1 MVTSLPNLLTYSRIA
16 AIPVLIAL
24 FYVPDAW
31 AAWTCLGIY
40 GVAAITDYFDGKLA
54 RAWNETS
61 MIGRLLDPIADKM
74 LVTAILF
81 MLAAF
86 GRLQGWTIIPA
97 VVILLR
103 EVLISGLREFLA
115 GMNARGLP
123 VTALAKWKTTIQ
135 MLAIGFLIMGETG
148 TRALGGDVPVTEIG
162 VAGMWI
168 AAVLTLVT
176 GWSYLREG
184 VRQAITEDDPG
195 NRPPA
200 KAAGTFG

>member
-24 FYVPDAW
+24 FYVPAAW
-31 AAWTCLGIY
+31 ASWTCLAIY
-40 GVAAITDYFDGKLA
+40 AAAAITDYLDGKLA

-61 MIGRLLDPIADKM
+61 PIGRLLDPIADKM
-74 LVTAILF
+74 LVTAVLF

-86 GRLQGWTIIPA
+86 GRLQGWSIIPA
-97 VVILLR
+97 VIILLR

-135 MLAIGFLIMGETG
+135 MLAIGFLIVGDAG
-148 TRALGGDVPVTEIG
+148 TRAFGGQVPVAEIG
-162 VAGMWI
+162 IAGIWV

-184 VRQAITEDDPG
+184 VRQAITEDPG
-195 NRPPA
+195 TPPA
-200 KAAGTFG
+200 KAAGTAG

>member
-1 MVTSLPNLLTYSRIA
+1 MVTSLPNILTYSRIA

-31 AAWTCLGIY
+31 AAWTCLAIY
-40 GVAAITDYFDGKLA
+40 AAAAVTDYFDGKLA

-61 MIGRLLDPIADKM
+61 LIGRLLDPIADKM
-74 LVTAILF
+74 LVTAVLF

-86 GRLQGWTIIPA
+86 GRLQGWTVIPA
-97 VVILLR
+97 VIILLR

-115 GMNARGLP
+115 GMNSRGLP

-135 MLAIGFLIMGETG
+135 MLAIGFLIVGDAG
-148 TRALGGDVPVTEIG
+148 TRAFDGQVPVTAIG
-162 VAGMWI
+162 IAGIWV

-184 VRQAITEDDPG
+184 VRQAITEDHAT
-195 NRPPA
+195 PPA
-200 KAAGTFG
+200 KAAGTAG

>member
-31 AAWTCLGIY
+31 ASWACLVIY
-40 GVAAITDYFDGKLA
+40 AAAAITDYLDGKLA
-54 RAWNETS
+54 RAWGATS

-74 LVTAILF
+74 LVTAVLF

-86 GRLQGWTIIPA
+86 GRLQGWSVLPA
-97 VVILLR
+97 VIILLR

-115 GMNARGLP
+115 GMNSRGLP
-123 VTALAKWKTTIQ
+123 VTSLAKWKTAIQ
-135 MLAIGFLIMGETG
+135 MLAIGFLIVGETG
-148 TRALGGDVPVTEIG
+148 TRAFDGRLPVTEIG
-162 VAGMWI
+162 IAGIWI

-184 VRQAITEDDPG
+184 VRQAITEDDP
-195 NRPPA
+195 RSPPPA

>member
-24 FYVPDAW
+24 FYVPAPW
-31 AAWTCLGIY
+31 AAWTCLVIY
-40 GVAAITDYFDGKLA
+40 AAAAITDYLDGKLA

-61 MIGRLLDPIADKM
+61 PIGRLLDPIADKM
-74 LVTAILF
+74 LVTAVLF

-86 GRLQGWTIIPA
+86 DRLQGWSIIPA

-135 MLAIGFLIMGETG
+135 MLAIGFLIVGDTG
-148 TRALGGDVPVTEIG
+148 TRAFDGKLPVTEIG
-162 VAGMWI
+162 IAGIWV

-184 VRQAITEDDPG
+184 VRQAITEDP
-195 NRPPA
+195 RSPPPA

>member
-24 FYVPDAW
+24 FYIPEAW
-31 AAWTCLGIY
+31 AAWTCLVIY
-40 GVAAITDYFDGKLA
+40 AAAAITDYFDGKLA
-54 RAWNETS
+54 RAWGATS

-74 LVTAILF
+74 LVTAVLF

-86 GRLQGWTIIPA
+86 DRLQGWSIVPA
-97 VVILLR
+97 VIILLR

-135 MLAIGFLIMGETG
+135 MLAIGFLIVGETG
-148 TRALGGDVPVTEIG
+148 TRAFHGQLPVTEIG
-162 VAGMWI
+162 IAGIWI

-176 GWSYLREG
+176 GWTYLREG
-184 VRQAITEDDPG
+184 VRQAITEDP
-195 NRPPA
+195 RTTPPA

>member
-24 FYVPDAW
+24 FYVPAAW
-31 AAWTCLGIY
+31 AAWTCLAIY
-40 GVAAITDYFDGKLA
+40 AAAAITDYLDGKLA

-61 MIGRLLDPIADKM
+61 LIGRLLDPIADKM
-74 LVTAILF
+74 LVTAVLF

-86 GRLQGWTIIPA
+86 DRLQGWSVIPA

-135 MLAIGFLIMGETG
+135 MLAIGFLIVGDAG
-148 TRALGGDVPVTEIG
+148 TRAFDGQVPVTQIG
-162 VAGMWI
+162 IAGIWV

-184 VRQAITEDDPG
+184 VRQAITEEP
-195 NRPPA
+195 RSPPPA

>member
-31 AAWTCLGIY
+31 ASWTCLVIY
-40 GVAAITDYFDGKLA
+40 AAAAITDYLDGKLA
-54 RAWNETS
+54 RAWGATS

-74 LVTAILF
+74 LVTAVLF

-86 GRLQGWTIIPA
+86 GRLQGWSVLPA
-97 VVILLR
+97 VIILLR

-115 GMNARGLP
+115 GMNSRGLP
-123 VTALAKWKTTIQ
+123 VTSLAKWKTAIQ
-135 MLAIGFLIMGETG
+135 MLAIGFLIVGETG
-148 TRALGGDVPVTEIG
+148 TRAFDGRLPVTEIG
-162 VAGMWI
+162 IAGIWI

-184 VRQAITEDDPG
+184 VRQAITEDDP
-195 NRPPA
+195 RTPPPA